1 MKKWTAILFALLVS
15 AAWSQPSNPSII
27 AVGTAPSGSCSAGL
41 PDRQVITTGILY
53 SCQSGTWAVIAGS
66 GTFTALSGDAVSTAT
81 GGETT
86 VTGLGGIPFV
96 NTPTPVT
103 SDVICYDGV
112 QYTPCPPTAG
122 PSQIL
127 YINNTAS
134 DISTYDI
141 WDTVPLATPFTI
153 ATSIPNTT
161 TKTLIEAFATA
172 SGYPDITVIPAGEW
186 QSDAYVQV
194 SAGGGTTT
202 LNIDV
207 YDRTSGGVETL
218 LFSFANSTVSGNGTA
233 VQHYTQDAVEPAFA
247 VAATDRLVVK
257 YNMTR
262 TGSAAITGTLY
273 GGGSSTYS
281 HIHTPI
287 GTGSIGGVT
296 KTCSTLITAITV
308 TNGVVTSITCP

>member
-1 MKKWTAILFALLVS
+1 MKRWMIGLALILLPALCYG
-15 AAWSQPSNPSII
+15 QPSSYASLYCINPSGKIIPLLQAGTPSPTNPPGLLAYGMNSSNQAVPLECDASGNII
-27 AVGTAPSGSCSAGL
+27 ASN
-41 PDRQVITTGILY
+41 
-53 SCQSGTWAVIAGS
+53 
-66 GTFTALSGDAVSTAT
+66 
-81 GGETT
+81 
-86 VTGLGGIPFV
+86 LGGIPFV

-127 YINNTAS
+127 YTNNTAS
-134 DISTYDI
+134 DISTYDV
-141 WDTVPLATPFTI
+141 WDTVPFATPFTI
-153 ATSIPNTT
+153 AASIPNTT

-218 LFSFANSTVSGNGTA
+218 LFSFANTTVSGNGTA
-233 VQHYTQDAVEPAFA
+233 VQHYTQDAVESAFA
-247 VAATDRLVVK
+247 VASTDRLVVK
-257 YNMTR
+257 YSMTR

-273 GGGSSTYS
+273 GGGSTNYS

-296 KTCSTLITAITV
+296 KTCSTLITAIAV